1 LGKELP
7 AMPFKPFNDELGQR
21 IYDEVSMEAWQGWL
35 RDSVKYVN
43 TYRLDLADKSA
54 AAFMRKQ
61 MAIYFGFEEGDLAQ
75 TAWTPTKE

>member
-1 LGKELP
+1 
-7 AMPFKPFNDELGQR
+7 MPFKPFNDELGQR